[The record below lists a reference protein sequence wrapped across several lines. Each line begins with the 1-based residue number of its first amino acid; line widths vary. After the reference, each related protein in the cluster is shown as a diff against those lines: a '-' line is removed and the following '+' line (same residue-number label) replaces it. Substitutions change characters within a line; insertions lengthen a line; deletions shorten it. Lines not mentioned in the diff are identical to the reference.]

1 VVLPMKILLVSPC
14 KDPGFKKPKYLMIPQ
29 LALHLIAGLTPPEH
43 EVRILEEEIEEIDL
57 EEECDLVGISCM
69 TSNAFRAYELAGEY
83 RRRGRTV
90 VLGGVHPTL
99 LPDEAL
105 QYADAV
111 VVGEAEGVWEQVVAD
126 VQARKVQRVYH
137 QPHPSLERYVSMG
150 NRRNTKKRLFDVVP
164 VMTTRGCPYNCDFCC
179 VHDIFGRKIRHLPVG
194 NVVRDIEE
202 SGGKIFIFLDD
213 NIIGDPG
220 YAKQLFQAIKPL
232 KIKWVGQASVSFIKD
247 EEMMRLASQSGCKG
261 LFFGLESVSQIQ
273 LNRMRKAIKDVDKIG
288 EAVRKVKDFGIY
300 FHASMIFGFDS
311 DTKDTFAETLDF
323 LEKNWIS
330 SASIN
335 VLTPY
340 PGTEVFRSFKEQGR
354 LLSQDWRYYDHS
366 TVVYQPK
373 NMTPFE
379 LQAGRLWVMKQFTQM
394 SSSLRRLPHHLDF
407 PLLHLAMN
415 LGFQAAC
422 KHELRELPELAARL
436 FPVPESE
443 LAAQRGFPL
452 RSLRLADLLA
462 RGFLKADGSPGS

>member
-1 VVLPMKILLVSPC
+1 MKILLVSPC
-14 KDPGFKKPKYLMIPQ
+14 KDPRFKKPKYLMIPQ

-43 EVRILEEEIEEIDL
+43 EVRILEEELEEIDL

-69 TSNAFRAYELAGEY
+69 TSNATRAYDLAREY
-83 RRRGRTV
+83 RKRGRTV

-105 QYADAV
+105 QYSDAV

-137 QPHPSLERYVSMG
+137 QPYPSLERYVSMG
-150 NRRNTKKRLFDVVP
+150 NRRNTKKRIFDVVP
-164 VMTTRGCPYNCDFCC
+164 VMTTRGCPYNCEFCC
-179 VHDIFGRKIRHLPVG
+179 VHDIFGRRIRHLPVA

-220 YAKQLFQAIKPL
+220 YAKQLFRAIKPL

-247 EEMMRLASQSGCKG
+247 EEMMRLASESGCKG
-261 LFFGLESVSQIQ
+261 LFFGLESVSQKQ
-273 LNRMRKAIKDVDKIG
+273 LNRMRKSIKEVDKIG
-288 EAVRKVKDFGIY
+288 EAIQKVKDFGIY

-311 DTKDTFAETLDF
+311 DTKDTFPETLDF
-323 LEKNWIS
+323 LEKNRVS

-340 PGTEVFRSFKEQGR
+340 PGTKVFRSLKEQGR
-354 LLSQDWRYYDHS
+354 LLSEDWRYYDHS
-366 TVVYQPK
+366 TVVYQPQ

-379 LQAGRLWVMKQFTQM
+379 LQAGRLWVLKTFSQM
-394 SSSLRRLPHHLDF
+394 SSVLRRLPDHLDF

-422 KHELRELPELAARL
+422 RHELRELPDLAARL
-436 FPVPESE
+436 FPVQDSKLSE
-443 LAAQRGFPL
+443 QRGFPL
-452 RSLRLADLLA
+452 RSLRLTDLFG
-462 RGFLKADGSPGS
+462 RGLLKGDGSTGS

>member
-1 VVLPMKILLVSPC
+1 MKILLVSPC
-14 KDPGFKKPKYLMIPQ
+14 KDPNFKKSKFLMIPQ

-43 EVRILEEEIEEIDL
+43 EVRILEEELETIDL
-57 EEECDLVGISCM
+57 EEDCDLVGISCM
-69 TSNAFRAYELAGEY
+69 TSNATRAYELAGEY
-83 RRRGRTV
+83 RKRGRTV

-105 QYADAV
+105 QHSDAV

-137 QPHPSLERYVSMG
+137 QPSPSLERYIGMG

-164 VMTTRGCPYNCDFCC
+164 VMTTRGCPYNCEFCC
-179 VHDIFGRKIRHLPVG
+179 VHDIFGRRIRHLPVD

-202 SGGKIFIFLDD
+202 SEGKIFIFLDD
-213 NIIGDPG
+213 NIIGDPV

-232 KIKWVGQASVSFIKD
+232 KIKWVGQASLSFVKD
-247 EEMMRLASQSGCKG
+247 EQMMRLASQSGCKG
-261 LFFGLESVSQIQ
+261 LFFGLESVSQTQ
-273 LNRMRKAIKDVDKIG
+273 LKRMRKAIKEVGKIG
-288 EAVRKVKDFGIY
+288 EAVQKIKDFGIY

-311 DTKDTFAETLDF
+311 DTKDTFADTLDF
-323 LEKNWIS
+323 LEKNHIS

-354 LLSQDWRYYDHS
+354 LLTEDWRYYDHS
-366 TVVYQPK
+366 TVVFQPK
-373 NMTPFE
+373 NMNPFE
-379 LQAGRLWVMKQFTQM
+379 LQAGRLWAMKQFTQM
-394 SSSLRRLPHHLDF
+394 SSLLRRLPDHLDF

-443 LAAQRGFPL
+443 LSEQRGIPL
-452 RSLRLADLLA
+452 RSLRLTDLMA
-462 RGFLKADGSPGS
+462 RGLLRADRSTGN

>member
-1 VVLPMKILLVSPC
+1 
-14 KDPGFKKPKYLMIPQ
+14 MIPQ

-43 EVRILEEEIEEIDL
+43 EVRIVEEEIEQIDL
-57 EEECDLVGISCM
+57 DEDCDLVGISCM
-69 TSNAFRAYELAGEY
+69 TSNAVRAYELAGEY

-105 QYADAV
+105 RHCDAV

-126 VQARKVQRVYH
+126 VQARRLQRVYH
-137 QPHPSLERYVSMG
+137 CPYPSLERYISMG

-164 VMTTRGCPYNCDFCC
+164 VMTTRGCPYNCEFCC
-179 VHDIFGRKIRHLPVG
+179 VHDIFGRRIRHLPVD

-213 NIIGDPG
+213 NIIGDPV
-220 YAKQLFQAIKPL
+220 YAKQLFRAVKPL
-232 KIKWVGQASVSFIKD
+232 KIKWAGQASVSFIKD
-247 EEMMRLASQSGCKG
+247 EEMMRLASESGCKG
-261 LFFGLESVSQIQ
+261 LFFGLETVSQTE
-273 LNRMRKAIKDVDKIG
+273 LNRMRKSIKELDKIG
-288 EAVRKVKDFGIY
+288 EAVQKVKDFGIY

-311 DTKDTFAETLDF
+311 DTKDTFADTLDF
-323 LEKNWIS
+323 LEKNRIS

-340 PGTEVFRSFKEQGR
+340 PGTEVFRRFKEQGR
-354 LLSQDWRYYDHS
+354 LLTEDWRYYDHS
-366 TVVYQPK
+366 TVVFQPK

-379 LQAGRLWVMKQFTQM
+379 LQAGKLWVLQAFTRI
-394 SSSLRRLPHHLDF
+394 SSLLRRLPEHLDH

-415 LGFQAAC
+415 LGFQAGC

-436 FPVPESE
+436 FPVQESE
-443 LAAQRGFPL
+443 LSEQRGFPL
-452 RSLRLADLLA
+452 RSLRLSDLMA
-462 RGFLKADGSPGS
+462 RGLLKADGSTGS